1 MHHAFV
7 AARAIFLTCSSG
19 LACRAVNVHPDFAIR
34 REDVTIQSGAIT
46 LAGTLVLP
54 GAPGRRPAIVVLHGS
69 GPDTRADLE
78 SDAKW
83 FSEQGLVVLM
93 YDKRGVGK
101 STGNLGLASYEELA
115 TDALA
120 AVALLRLRPEVD
132 PTRIGVWGPS
142 EGGWVAPIAA
152 AQSPDIA
159 FVILKSGIAV
169 TPEEQMDYAW
179 RNSLLAENAPDSTI
193 VAIEHARKLVW
204 TYARTGDGEAEARA
218 ALDLAKKLPGFPSD
232 PESVGLVAQ
241 VPPFSVLND
250 PSLADK
256 MFFVRTRSRFE
267 PRPFLERV
275 RVPTLAVLGR
285 DDTDTPVDRTA
296 SVLRD
301 AFQRSGNADLAVV
314 ILPGD
319 DHYLEHA
326 TASGKREMD
335 PEYYRVVRDWL
346 ARHRFLQD

>member
-1 MHHAFV
+1 VQIATTF
-7 AARAIFLTCSSG
+7 F
-19 LACRAVNVHPDFAIR
+19 
-34 REDVTIQSGAIT
+34 
-46 LAGTLVLP
+46 
-54 GAPGRRPAIVVLHGS
+54 
-69 GPDTRADLE
+69 E
-78 SDAKW
+78 S
-83 FSEQGLVVLM
+83 
-93 YDKRGVGK
+93 
-101 STGNLGLASYEELA
+101 A

-169 TPEEQMDYAW
+169 TPEEQMEYAW
-179 RNSLLAENAPDSTI
+179 RNSLLANNAPESTI

-218 ALDLAKKLPGFPSD
+218 ALDLAKKLPGYPSD

-301 AFQRSGNADLAVV
+301 AFRRSGNVDLAVV

-335 PEYYRVVRDWL
+335 PEYYRVMRDWL
-346 ARHRFLQD
+346 ARHRFL